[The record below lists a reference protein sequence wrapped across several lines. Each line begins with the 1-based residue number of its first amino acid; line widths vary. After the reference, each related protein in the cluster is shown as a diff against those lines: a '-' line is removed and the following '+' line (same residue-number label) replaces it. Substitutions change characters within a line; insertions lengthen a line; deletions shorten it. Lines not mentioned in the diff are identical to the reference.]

1 MKPGEMCFYI
11 NDIFPSHT
19 PGLRHRGSFPTIQ
32 MIWPRNLPELI
43 AVAFPGLFREQTCRM
58 GSYLGLRSPSG
69 QLIAMAGDR
78 FCLRTSEGIEW
89 REISAVCTHP
99 SFTGQGLATRLLAAK
114 LHEHQRAGV
123 RSFLQPPTT
132 TPAPSPSM
140 STSASSTTEDSPCSA
155 LSATAKPSSYSKPAY
170 LARVTIFLLC
180 SDTLCSGVV
189 PSFTTTSVGGAST
202 TIRVLTLSNPPT
214 RSRCVVL

>member
-11 NDIFPSHT
+11 SDIFPSHT
-19 PGLRHRGSFPTIQ
+19 PGLRHRRSFPTIQ
-32 MIWPRNLPELI
+32 MIWPRNLSAPAAEVTAIEPLTCANASEMLELI

-114 LHEHQRAGV
+114 LHEHQRSGV
-123 RSFLQPPTT
+123 RSFLH
-132 TPAPSPSM
+132 
-140 STSASSTTEDSPCSA
+140 ASHDNTRAITLYER
-155 LSATAKPSSYSKPAY
+155 LGFQHNGRFT
-170 LARVTIFLLC
+170 LQRV
-180 SDTLCSGVV
+180 
-189 PSFTTTSVGGAST
+189 
-202 TIRVLTLSNPPT
+202 IRD
-214 RSRCVVL
+214 REA